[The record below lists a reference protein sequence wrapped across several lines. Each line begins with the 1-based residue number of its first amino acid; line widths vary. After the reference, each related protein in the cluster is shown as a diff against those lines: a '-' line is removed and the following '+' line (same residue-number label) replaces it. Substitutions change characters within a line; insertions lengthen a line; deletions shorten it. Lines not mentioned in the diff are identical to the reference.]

1 VKREG
6 VSGLWRGLTALWVR
20 DIPFNCLFFG
30 SYETYCH
37 LQAVFSGKEG
47 RSELNAAQVFVA
59 GGFAG
64 MTRCLPELLC
74 YNLLP
79 LLTLIICHPC

>member
-1 VKREG
+1 
-6 VSGLWRGLTALWVR
+6 VR

-64 MTRCLPELLC
+64 MTRCLFK
-74 YNLLP
+74 
-79 LLTLIICHPC
+79 